1 MEGRSGEG
9 IEIEMQ
15 IGKGK
20 ENLSEGSEGDT
31 SWKEWEYLGDIMYI
45 MYRIKMFAPRG
56 DRREF
61 NLPRNKLIDAW

>member
-20 ENLSEGSEGDT
+20 ENLSGGSEGDT
-31 SWKEWEYLGDIMYI
+31 S
-45 MYRIKMFAPRG
+45 
-56 DRREF
+56 
-61 NLPRNKLIDAW
+61 

>member
-20 ENLSEGSEGDT
+20 ENLSKGTRVE
-31 SWKEWEYLGDIMYI
+31 
-45 MYRIKMFAPRG
+45 
-56 DRREF
+56 
-61 NLPRNKLIDAW
+61 RNGNIWAILCIVV

>member
-20 ENLSEGSEGDT
+20 ENLSGGSEGDT
-31 SWKEWEYLGDIMYI
+31 SWKEWEYLGDIMYR
-45 MYRIKMFAPRG
+45 RIKMFAPRG